1 MGILIVHPNVTL
13 SWPANSLSWTSAHAS
28 MLADSQRPS
37 TNSIK
42 DAPLHLDMIDAVKD
56 LERSVIQSDCHT
68 EAKLKM
74 ECPICWDSLLLTLD
88 SVWVDY
94 QTKVKQEPSIVLSQF
109 TIPFQLKRCGFWCP
123 FWQTP
128 RCLMQQTC
136 QPCICHVTHAR
147 SACCTVNQWVMV
159 ATCQQPM
166 LGFRPQWWFRW
177 TPMFSKKSSATSTDR
192 S

>member
-1 MGILIVHPNVTL
+1 
-13 SWPANSLSWTSAHAS
+13 

-94 QTKVKQEPSIVLSQF
+94 QTKVKQEPSIVLRQF
-109 TIPFQLKRCGFWCP
+109 TIPFQLKRCGF
-123 FWQTP
+123 
-128 RCLMQQTC
+128 
-136 QPCICHVTHAR
+136 
-147 SACCTVNQWVMV
+147 
-159 ATCQQPM
+159 
-166 LGFRPQWWFRW
+166 
-177 TPMFSKKSSATSTDR
+177 
-192 S
+192 